1 MPAGR
6 RYPKLPT
13 PRGRGFAGLDDQAA
27 VGAMQTGLEQAGNGF
42 VQHAA
47 FVAARAWH
55 SAGSILT
62 GGDPACAPIAAVR
75 SRMQV
80 RSRVRRSA
88 LRARQQCRGSAR
100 PARTRVG
107 FIHPYDK

>member
-6 RYPKLPT
+6 RNPKLLA
-13 PRGRGFAGLDDQAA
+13 PRGRGFTGLEDQAP
-27 VGAMQTGLEQAGNGF
+27 VGAMQIGLEQGGNGV

-62 GGDPACAPIAAVR
+62 GGDAACADRRRQIPL
-75 SRMQV
+75 QF

-88 LRARQQCRGSAR
+88 LRARQRCRGSAR
-100 PARTRVG
+100 PTRTRVG